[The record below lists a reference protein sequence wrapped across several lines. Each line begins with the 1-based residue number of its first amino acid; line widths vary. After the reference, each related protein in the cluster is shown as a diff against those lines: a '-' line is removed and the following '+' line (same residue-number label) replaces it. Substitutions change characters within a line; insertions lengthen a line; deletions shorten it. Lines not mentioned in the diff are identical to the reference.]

1 MRSVSGVSYHCLH
14 PFTPMQWE
22 NYCPQNLSFHP
33 TWSYLTG
40 YSSHCAFK
48 CEALSAAF
56 NRIIQII
63 QIFWKWWIQSW
74 NYPKKHHVS
83 YSFES
88 WQLYNRKYFRGAI
101 SIAWTMWEE
110 SETTA
115 RDCLLLL
122 YLYVSI
128 ILSHSPR
135 WREGRGEQCI
145 PHKDKLN
152 FDLLI
157 FGIDAR

>member
-1 MRSVSGVSYHCLH
+1 M
-14 PFTPMQWE
+14 
-22 NYCPQNLSFHP
+22 
-33 TWSYLTG
+33 
-40 YSSHCAFK
+40 K
-48 CEALSAAF
+48 C
-56 NRIIQII
+56 
-63 QIFWKWWIQSW
+63 
-74 NYPKKHHVS
+74 NYPKKHHVPCS
-83 YSFES
+83 IES

-135 WREGRGEQCI
+135 WREGRGEEQCI

-152 FDLLI
+152 FDLVI
-157 FGIDAR
+157 FGTDARYTDDESICTLIYDFSGAIWIGSEHWKKKVVVSTLIYLMKQNFFTSPNLEKC